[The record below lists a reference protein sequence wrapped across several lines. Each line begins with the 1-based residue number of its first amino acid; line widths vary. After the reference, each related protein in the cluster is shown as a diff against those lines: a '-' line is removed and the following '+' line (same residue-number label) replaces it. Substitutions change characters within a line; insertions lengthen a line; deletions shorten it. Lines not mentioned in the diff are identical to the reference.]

1 MQFTWNHSHAN
12 VCTSVIQNLLSIFTL
27 LHDWC
32 ELELSKMFQFH
43 STQFQIVASK
53 YQKPNRPSEMFQC
66 SEWLEKQRK
75 VCGAHCSRQT
85 SSFVFTLHSNHSFH
99 YLSAFHLYLC
109 MPKTM
114 SLLQPHFATIQRC
127 LTAIT
132 KHLGFV
138 LLESF
143 HSVVI
148 CFLHPIASRRQNIS
162 IYFQSKINAVFTS
175 KSIIRLYHSGTL
187 FISPYSKLK
196 ACLLE
201 DILFAIS
208 IKSSAVKFHFP
219 LLASSTVV
227 LHINQSKHLFLS
239 IETL

>member
-1 MQFTWNHSHAN
+1 MHRSAFQAIIGFTDDTFNDKLFCKLPTTATKFEYHESFHHHSVFFIYYLKCIHGRCMQFTWNHSHAN

-114 SLLQPHFATIQRC
+114 SLL
-127 LTAIT
+127 
-132 KHLGFV
+132 
-138 LLESF
+138 
-143 HSVVI
+143 
-148 CFLHPIASRRQNIS
+148 
-162 IYFQSKINAVFTS
+162 
-175 KSIIRLYHSGTL
+175 
-187 FISPYSKLK
+187 
-196 ACLLE
+196 
-201 DILFAIS
+201 
-208 IKSSAVKFHFP
+208 
-219 LLASSTVV
+219 
-227 LHINQSKHLFLS
+227 
-239 IETL
+239 